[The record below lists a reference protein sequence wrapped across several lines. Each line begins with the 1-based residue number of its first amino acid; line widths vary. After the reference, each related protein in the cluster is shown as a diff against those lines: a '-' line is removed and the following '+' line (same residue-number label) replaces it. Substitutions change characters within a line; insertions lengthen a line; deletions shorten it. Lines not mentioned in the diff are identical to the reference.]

1 MFAAV
6 ARSTRNAVESVA
18 ALETRGE
25 VLARYRRLRAISMQH
40 HAKAMKLVS
49 RDVMLR
55 NARRLGLAQGT
66 LLILDDME
74 DMNLVFDLSIHTA
87 APGRSR
93 AILGRSRPIDRYAR
107 SAKLPPGSDEA
118 LVLDAMCHARFS
130 LIEIERRHRSA
141 GLIAKD
147 RIRGTE
153 HWLVDEGLESSVPDG
168 FLLATRLFTP
178 DSFSMTAG
186 VFVPV
191 TSGLLRD
198 AIAAVPQLHR
208 KTPQES
214 IDDRRF
220 AEAFYRMAVA
230 EGLTA
235 QVRYQDTPP
244 EVG

>member
-6 ARSTRNAVESVA
+6 ARSAKNAVESVA
-18 ALETRGE
+18 AQETRSE
-25 VLARYRRLRAISMQH
+25 VLTRYRRLRTISKQH
-40 HAKAMKLVS
+40 HAKAMELVS
-49 RDVMLR
+49 RDAMLR

-66 LLILDDME
+66 FLILDDIE

-87 APGRSR
+87 ERGRSR
-93 AILGRSRPIDRYAR
+93 AIDRYAR
-107 SAKLPPGSDEA
+107 SAKLPRGSDEA
-118 LVLDAMCHARFS
+118 LVLDAMCRARFS

-153 HWLVDEGLESSVPDG
+153 YWLVDEGLESSAPDG
-168 FLLATRLFTP
+168 FVLATRLFTP

-191 TSGLLRD
+191 TFPLLHD
-198 AIAAVPQLHR
+198 VIAAVPQLHR

-220 AEAFYRMAVA
+220 VEAFYRLAVA

-235 QVRYQDTPP
+235 QARYQDTPP
-244 EVG
+244 EAG

>member
-6 ARSTRNAVESVA
+6 TRRTENAFENA
-18 ALETRGE
+18 AVPAPRGE
-25 VLARYRRLRAISMQH
+25 VLARYRRLRAISRQH
-40 HAKAMKLVS
+40 HSNAMELVS
-49 RDVMLR
+49 RDAMLR
-55 NARRLGLAQGT
+55 NARRLGLAQGD
-66 LLILDDME
+66 LLILDDMR

-87 APGRSR
+87 EPGRSR
-93 AILGRSRPIDRYAR
+93 AIDRYAR

-130 LIEIERRHRSA
+130 LIEIKRRHPSA
-141 GLIAKD
+141 GVIAMD

-153 HWLVDEGLESSVPDG
+153 YWLVDEGLESSAPDG
-168 FLLATRLFTP
+168 FVLATRLFTP
-178 DSFSMTAG
+178 DGFSMAAG
-186 VFVPV
+186 VFVPL
-191 TSGLLRD
+191 SRALLHNV
-198 AIAAVPQLHR
+198 IAAVPQLHR

-244 EVG
+244 EAG

>member
-6 ARSTRNAVESVA
+6 TRRTENAFENA
-18 ALETRGE
+18 AVPAPRGE
-25 VLARYRRLRAISMQH
+25 VLARYRRLRAISRQH
-40 HAKAMKLVS
+40 HSNAMELVS
-49 RDVMLR
+49 RDAMLR
-55 NARRLGLAQGT
+55 SARRLGLAQGD
-66 LLILDDME
+66 LLILDDMR

-87 APGRSR
+87 EPGRSR
-93 AILGRSRPIDRYAR
+93 AIDRYAR

-118 LVLDAMCHARFS
+118 LVLDAMCRARFS
-130 LIEIERRHRSA
+130 LIEIERRHLSA
-141 GLIAKD
+141 GVIAKD

-153 HWLVDEGLESSVPDG
+153 HWLVDEGLESSAPDG

-191 TSGLLRD
+191 TSALLRD
-198 AIAAVPQLHR
+198 VIAAVPQLHR
-208 KTPQES
+208 KPPQEFV
-214 IDDRRF
+214 DDRRF
-220 AEAFYRMAVA
+220 AEAFYGIAVA

-244 EVG
+244 EAG

>member
-1 MFAAV
+1 
-6 ARSTRNAVESVA
+6 
-18 ALETRGE
+18 
-25 VLARYRRLRAISMQH
+25 
-40 HAKAMKLVS
+40 MKLVS
-49 RDVMLR
+49 RDVMLH

-66 LLILDDME
+66 LLVLDEME
-74 DMNLVFDLSIHTA
+74 DMNLVFDLAIHTA
-87 APGRSR
+87 ER
-93 AILGRSRPIDRYAR
+93 GRSRPIDRYAR
-107 SAKLPPGSDEA
+107 SAKLPRGSDEA
-118 LVLDAMCHARFS
+118 LVLDAMCRARFS

-153 HWLVDEGLESSVPDG
+153 CWLVDEGLESSVPDG

-178 DSFSMTAG
+178 ECFSMTAG

-191 TSGLLRD
+191 TSALLRD
-198 AIAAVPQLHR
+198 VIAAAPQLHR

-235 QVRYQDTPP
+235 QVRYQDTP
-244 EVG
+244 EAG

>member
-18 ALETRGE
+18 APQTRGE
-25 VLARYRRLRAISMQH
+25 VLARYRRLRAISVEH
-40 HAKAMKLVS
+40 HSKAMKLVS
-49 RDVMLR
+49 RDCMLR

-66 LLILDDME
+66 VLILDDDME
-74 DMNLVFDLSIHTA
+74 DMNLVFDLSIHIA
-87 APGRSR
+87 EQGRSR
-93 AILGRSRPIDRYAR
+93 AIDRYAR

-118 LVLDAMCHARFS
+118 LVLDAMCRARFS
-130 LIEIERRHRSA
+130 LIEIERRHPSA

-147 RIRGTE
+147 RVRGTE
-153 HWLVDEGLESSVPDG
+153 HWLVDEGLESSTPDG
-168 FLLATRLFTP
+168 LVLATRLFAP

-191 TSGLLRD
+191 TSALLRD
-198 AIAAVPQLHR
+198 VIAAVPQLHR

-220 AEAFYRMAVA
+220 AEALYGIAVA

-244 EVG
+244 EAR

>member
-6 ARSTRNAVESVA
+6 VRSTKNAVESVA
-18 ALETRGE
+18 APETRGE
-25 VLARYRRLRAISMQH
+25 VLTRYRRLRAISVQH
-40 HAKAMKLVS
+40 HANAMKLVS
-49 RDVMLR
+49 RDAMLR

-66 LLILDDME
+66 LLILDDIE
-74 DMNLVFDLSIHTA
+74 DMNLVFDLSIHTTER
-87 APGRSR
+87 GRSR
-93 AILGRSRPIDRYAR
+93 AIDRYAR
-107 SAKLPPGSDEA
+107 SAKLPRGSDEA
-118 LVLDAMCHARFS
+118 LVLDAMCRARFS

-153 HWLVDEGLESSVPDG
+153 YWLVDEGLESSVPDG
-168 FLLATRLFTP
+168 FVLATRLFTP
-178 DSFSMTAG
+178 DSFSMMAG
-186 VFVPV
+186 VFVPI
-191 TSGLLRD
+191 TFTLLRD
-198 AIAAVPQLHR
+198 VIAAVPQLHR

-220 AEAFYRMAVA
+220 AEAFYRMAIA

-244 EVG
+244 EAG

>member
-6 ARSTRNAVESVA
+6 ARSTRNAVENVA
-18 ALETRGE
+18 APETRGE
-25 VLARYRRLRAISMQH
+25 VLARYRRLREISKQH

-66 LLILDDME
+66 LLVLDDME

-87 APGRSR
+87 EPGRSR
-93 AILGRSRPIDRYAR
+93 AIDRYAR
-107 SAKLPPGSDEA
+107 SAKLPRGSDEA
-118 LVLDAMCHARFS
+118 LVLDAMCRARFS

-153 HWLVDEGLESSVPDG
+153 CWLVDEGLESSVPDG

-178 DSFSMTAG
+178 DRFSMTAG

-191 TSGLLRD
+191 TFALLRD
-198 AIAAVPQLHR
+198 VIAAVPQLHR

-244 EVG
+244 EAG

>member
-6 ARSTRNAVESVA
+6 ARSKRNAVENVA
-18 ALETRGE
+18 APETRGE
-25 VLARYRRLRAISMQH
+25 VLARYRRLREISKQH

-74 DMNLVFDLSIHTA
+74 DMNLVFDVSIHTA
-87 APGRSR
+87 EPGRSR
-93 AILGRSRPIDRYAR
+93 AIDRCAR

-118 LVLDAMCHARFS
+118 LVLDAMCRARFS

-153 HWLVDEGLESSVPDG
+153 CWLVDEGLESSVPDG

-198 AIAAVPQLHR
+198 VIAAVPQLHR

-235 QVRYQDTPP
+235 QVRYQDTPA
-244 EVG
+244 EAG

>member
-6 ARSTRNAVESVA
+6 ARSTGNAVETVA
-18 ALETRGE
+18 APQTRGE
-25 VLARYRRLRAISMQH
+25 VLARYRRLRAISKQH
-40 HAKAMKLVS
+40 HAKAMELVS

-87 APGRSR
+87 EPGRSR
-93 AILGRSRPIDRYAR
+93 AVDRYAR

-118 LVLDAMCHARFS
+118 LVLDAMCRARFS
-130 LIEIERRHRSA
+130 LIEIECRHQSA
-141 GLIAKD
+141 GVIAKD

-153 HWLVDEGLESSVPDG
+153 HWLVDEGLESSAPDG
-168 FLLATRLFTP
+168 FSLATRLFIP

-191 TSGLLRD
+191 TSALLRD
-198 AIAAVPQLHR
+198 VLAAVPQLHR

-214 IDDRRF
+214 IEDRRF
-220 AEAFYRMAVA
+220 AEAFYSVAIA

-235 QVRYQDTPP
+235 QVRYQETPP
-244 EVG
+244 EAG